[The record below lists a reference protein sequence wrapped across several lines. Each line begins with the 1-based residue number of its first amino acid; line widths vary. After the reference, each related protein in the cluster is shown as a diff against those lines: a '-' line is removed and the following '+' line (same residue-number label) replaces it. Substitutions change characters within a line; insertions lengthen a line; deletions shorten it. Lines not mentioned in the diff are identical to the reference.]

1 MNSKFREMLSASLV
15 VLSSTPV
22 IAATDATGANGAT
35 DATDAT
41 DATRY
46 QTAFASDLNLDN
58 CSISLSL

>member
-22 IAATDATGANGAT
+22 IAATDATGATG
-35 DATDAT
+35 AT